1 MRLLE
6 TWHARRC
13 NQTDASRIAGQSVL
27 QKVLHAAWHTAFVPR
42 RDRGMGWQTRINI
55 LMAIS
60 RERDLLN
67 HQREF
72 PRPPTSRG
80 YFALSRKIREKR
92 AGSWRTD
99 EITNI

>member
-60 RERDLLN
+60 RERSFESSTRISPALL
-67 HQREF
+67 
-72 PRPPTSRG
+72 P
-80 YFALSRKIREKR
+80 AADILLSREKFER
-92 AGSWRTD
+92 NARDRGERTR
-99 EITNI
+99 